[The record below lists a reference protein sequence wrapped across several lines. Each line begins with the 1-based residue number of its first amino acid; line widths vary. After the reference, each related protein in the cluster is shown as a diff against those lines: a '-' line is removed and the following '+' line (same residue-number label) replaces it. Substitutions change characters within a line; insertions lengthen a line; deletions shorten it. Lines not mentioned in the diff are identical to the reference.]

1 VPLLRRTS
9 PLSKRVGKVISV
21 RREEQQ
27 QMISEATKTQ
37 GSYQDAFRKLQ
48 GHGVSWLE
56 RLRESA
62 MDRFEQLGFPSVEHE
77 EWKYTNVTQ
86 IARTAFVPIAANG
99 LSSAAIDGPELAAF
113 TYPEAR
119 ASQLVFV
126 DGILR
131 AELSSLSGLPAGIAA
146 LDFAAALAS
155 EPYAELMRTYLGR
168 IVDYGDNGLTA
179 LNTSFVSSG
188 ALVVIPKGLTSE
200 TPLHLLFLCSSNGA
214 NVAAFPRVLI
224 IGEENSSATIIES
237 YDSTGNDAYFTNAV
251 VEILL
256 KDGARLEHY
265 RVQDESSEAF
275 HIASTR
281 ADLGRD
287 STFETTSINLGAKL
301 SRHDLSVVMDHEG
314 AECRVD
320 GLYIIGEGQHTDTH
334 SVIDHK
340 QPHCT
345 SHQLYKGILDGK
357 SRAVFNGKVFV
368 RHGAMGTDANQTN
381 KNLLLSNEAHVDTKP
396 QLEIFADDVK
406 CAHGAAIGQLDE
418 DELFYLES
426 RGIHSDLARN
436 LLTYGFAE
444 EVIVRIKIESIKT
457 KLDEAVLN
465 RLHARLEA

>member
-1 VPLLRRTS
+1 
-9 PLSKRVGKVISV
+9 
-21 RREEQQ
+21 
-27 QMISEATKTQ
+27 MISEATKSQ
-37 GSYQDAFRKLQ
+37 DSYQNAFRALQ
-48 GHGVSWLE
+48 AHEAGSQKVSWLE
-56 RLRESA
+56 QLRESA
-62 MDRFEQLGFPSVEHE
+62 MDQFEQLGFPAVENE

-86 IARTAFVPIAANG
+86 IARTGFLPITASDN
-99 LSSAAIDGPELAAF
+99 LSAAIGAAELAPF
-113 TYPEAR
+113 TYPEAKS
-119 ASQLVFV
+119 SQLVFV

-131 AELSSLSGLPAGIAA
+131 GEQSSLSGLPEGIAA
-146 LDFAAALAS
+146 LDFATALTR
-155 EPYAELMRTYLGR
+155 EPFSELMREYLGR
-168 IVDYGDNGLTA
+168 IVDYGTNGFTA
-179 LNTSFVSSG
+179 LNTALIGSG
-188 ALVVIPKGLTSE
+188 ALVVIPKGLTVE
-200 TPLHLLFLCSSNGA
+200 TPLHLLFLSSSTSA
-214 NVAAFPRVLI
+214 NVATFPRVLV

-237 YDSTGNDAYFTNAV
+237 YDSVGNNGYFTNAV
-251 VEILL
+251 VEIVL

-275 HIASTR
+275 HVASMR
-281 ADLGRD
+281 ADLGRNSSFD
-287 STFETTSINLGAKL
+287 TTSINLGAKL

-314 AECRVD
+314 AECWVD
-320 GLYIIGEGQHTDTH
+320 GLYIIGDGQHTDTH

-444 EVIVRIKIESIKT
+444 EVIVKIKVESIKA